1 MEVRPPAGGSV
12 ASAYLDIVSFDRRTI
27 LVASAAVAVMRK
39 KERDLREVFFAAGAI
54 QPIDARTPAE
64 LSVEENMT
72 WRRLCKRSII
82 RETAP
87 GLFYW
92 DDDVWQALRSM
103 RLRMALLMLGTVL
116 LVGLMIAWGSAQ
128 LN

>member
-1 MEVRPPAGGSV
+1 MGA
-12 ASAYLDIVSFDRRTI
+12 T
-27 LVASAAVAVMRK
+27 AAVVVMRK
-39 KERDLREVFFAAGAI
+39 KERDLREIFFAAGAI
-54 QPIDARTPAE
+54 QPIDARSPAE

-72 WRRLCKRSII
+72 WRRLYRRSII

-103 RLRMALLMLGTVL
+103 RLRMALLMLGTIL
-116 LVGLMIAWGSAQ
+116 LIGLMLAWGSAK
-128 LN
+128 LK

>member
-1 MEVRPPAGGSV
+1 MRPAAGGSV
-12 ASAYLDIVSFDRRTI
+12 ASAYLEIVSFHRRT
-27 LVASAAVAVMRK
+27 LLGASAAIAVMRK

-54 QPIDARTPAE
+54 QPIDARSPAE

-72 WRRLCKRSII
+72 WRRLCKRSVI

-103 RLRMALLMLGTVL
+103 RLRMGLMMLGTIL
-116 LVGLMIAWGSAQ
+116 LIGLMIAWGSAQ